1 MHTSASVSV
10 GFQSFPLFEKIVTSF
25 ELRLTATSA
34 NVGTVRAPY
43 HAQVSAGTNGCDPG

>member
-25 ELRLTATSA
+25 EFKLTATSA
-34 NVGTVRAPY
+34 KAGAVRAPF
-43 HAQVSAGTNGCDPG
+43 HAQVSEVTNGYGPG